1 MSDAFES
8 SLLVTVAF
16 YVTSALTIAGALLVV
31 TQRDLVRSVVA
42 LAFTFVGVAAIFFIL
57 NAEFIGVVQLLVYVG
72 AISILIAFAV
82 MFIRDL
88 SSAGTLSQ
96 SMLISA
102 IVAALFIAGTAFI
115 VYNTEWTG
123 IEDIAD
129 SDAVAGLVGVY
140 EEVDES
146 DGRVVV
152 VEALPSDISQS
163 TDDQSDDQISG
174 VLIDSASPIGALL
187 IRNFLLPFETLGLL
201 LIAALAGALL
211 MIRDRRED
219 VEA

>member
-96 SMLISA
+96 SMLLSA

-129 SDAVAGLVGVY
+129 RDAVAGLVGVY

-146 DGRVVV
+146 AGRVVV

-219 VEA
+219 AEA